1 MRSQIDSAMDLAHS
15 GQINDSDGR
24 ATILRF
30 TSGRLLVGCV
40 IYFFNSCWPTPVKGN
55 MIFECLINFV
65 VWYKEKK
72 KKGEI
77 VFVSWKVRPK

>member
-30 TSGRLLVGCV
+30 TSGRLLVGCG
-40 IYFFNSCWPTPVKGN
+40 IYFFKQLLADSCEREYDLRVPDKLCSTK
-55 MIFECLINFV
+55 
-65 VWYKEKK
+65 KK

>member
-1 MRSQIDSAMDLAHS
+1 MAFARSQIDSAMDLAHS

-30 TSGRLLVGCV
+30 TSGRLLVGCG
-40 IYFFNSCWPTPVKGN
+40 IYFFKQLLADSCERDN

-65 VWYKEKK
+65 IVQQQKKREK
-72 KKGEI
+72 
-77 VFVSWKVRPK
+77 